1 MLVTLSLSDKLIL
14 QASFNIVDG
23 IAAMYGN
30 HTEVVLHS
38 LDIDNPS
45 IIKVANGHVTDRDIG
60 APITNLALEKLKTG
74 IDVSEPYF
82 SKGPQGKLLRSVTT
96 VIRNDIG
103 KAIGLLCINSD
114 MDAPIHSLLSSM
126 VPNSTSISQSLTSPE
141 TFSRSPDEMLND
153 TIAKIRKETMMD
165 KTISP
170 SKRNRVIVEKL
181 YDNGTFNVKDAIV
194 TTATN
199 LQVSRDTVYRYVRE
213 IKSEQQARSE
223 ESNIATV

>member
-38 LDIDNPS
+38 LDIENPS
-45 IIKVANGHVTDRDIG
+45 IIKIANGHVTDRDIG

-96 VIRNDIG
+96 VLRNDIG

-114 MDAPIHSLLSSM
+114 MDAPIHSLFSSM

-141 TFSRSPDEMLND
+141 TFARSPDEMLND

-170 SKRNRVIVEKL
+170 SKRNRVIVERL
-181 YDNGTFNVKDAIV
+181 YDYGTFNVKDAIV

-213 IKSEQQARSE
+213 IKSGQQARSE
-223 ESNIATV
+223 EQNTPTV